1 MRILM
6 TVSSSLLMD
15 GINRHVLAIAPALNA
30 LPDVEV
36 GVVTLHPWGELND
49 ALRAAGVKCW
59 SLECANGHQL
69 TVVPRF
75 CRVMR
80 EFNPDVIHGHVTAF
94 FESVALKWL
103 YPRVK
108 RVVTIHGI
116 SDPVVHVTWR
126 MRLTCL
132 LGVDMICNFLAN
144 KKPEAYVSI
153 SQGVLSAYPGFQAAV
168 IYNPMKFGN
177 VSRSPRKETN
187 RVIGTACRVEDV
199 KDPLAFT
206 RVMGEVTKRI
216 PDLEAWIIGD
226 GDRLE
231 ACRQLSDVRGYTRM
245 RFWGKR
251 NDAKD
256 LIAKLDCF
264 VLTSHREGMP
274 CALLEAMS
282 VKTPIAFMAGE
293 GGLQDL
299 AEMNRTEGPFAVVVS
314 PGDEGAMV
322 EEICDLLANPEKM
335 SEYAER
341 AFDVG
346 RCHFDLSVVARQIKD
361 VYDEVV
367 RSSSSH

>member
-6 TVSSSLLMD
+6 TVSSTSLMD
-15 GINRHVLAIAPALNA
+15 GIDRHILAIAPALNA

-36 GVVTLHPWGELND
+36 GVVTLHSWGDVND
-49 ALRAAGVKCW
+49 ALKAAGVKCW

-69 TVVPRF
+69 TALPRF

-126 MRLTCL
+126 MRLTRL
-132 LGVDMICNFLAN
+132 LGVDMICNFFAN
-144 KKPEAYVSI
+144 KKPDAYVSI

-168 IYNPMKFGN
+168 IYNPMKFGK
-177 VSRSPRKETN
+177 VSRPPSKESR
-187 RVIGTACRVEDV
+187 RVIGTACRVEEV

-216 PDLEAWIIGD
+216 PDSEAWIIGE

-231 ACRQLSDVRGYTRM
+231 SCRQLAEAHGYTQM
-245 RFWGKR
+245 RFWGRR

-256 LIAKLDCF
+256 LIAQMDCF

-274 CALLEAMS
+274 GALLEAMS
-282 VKTPIAFMAGE
+282 VKTPVAFMAGE

-322 EEICDLLANPEKM
+322 EGICDLLANPEKM
-335 SEYAER
+335 TEYAER

-346 RCHFDLSVVARQIKD
+346 RRHFDLSVVARQLHEVYTD
-361 VYDEVV
+361 VLGNMI
-367 RSSSSH
+367 